1 LVTGKGH
8 ENIQDYGNKII
19 SFSDK
24 KIIKKII
31 YKKNI
36 ITKKNN
42 YQNNLIK
49 KVFKN
54 QNINN
59 LNYNGISINSK
70 TLKKN
75 NLFFAIKGKK
85 VDGHNFV
92 KEAILKGAAK
102 AIVSNKIKKIPK
114 SKIIKVK
121 NTLSSLNNFA
131 REARDRTSAEIIG
144 ITGSVGKTTLK
155 NLVSF
160 ALQNYGSVC
169 SSPHS
174 YNNKFGVPFSVS
186 NLKENTRYG
195 VFEVGMDRKG
205 EINNLS
211 KIIKPEVGIITN
223 ISPAHL
229 KNFNSLRDIAKAK
242 SEIIEN
248 IFNDGVIILNKD
260 DKFFNFLSNI
270 AKRRGIQI
278 ISFSLKKKSRY
289 FFIRN

>member
-1 LVTGKGH
+1 MGKIAKKYCRKIFITDDNPRHESPKKIRNQIMRSCKKVAINIGNRKKAIEAAIKKLKANEILLVTGKGH

-92 KEAILKGAAK
+92 KE
-102 AIVSNKIKKIPK
+102 NRK
-114 SKIIKVK
+114 SV
-121 NTLSSLNNFA
+121 
-131 REARDRTSAEIIG
+131 
-144 ITGSVGKTTLK
+144 V
-155 NLVSF
+155 
-160 ALQNYGSVC
+160 
-169 SSPHS
+169 
-174 YNNKFGVPFSVS
+174 
-186 NLKENTRYG
+186 
-195 VFEVGMDRKG
+195 
-205 EINNLS
+205 
-211 KIIKPEVGIITN
+211 
-223 ISPAHL
+223 
-229 KNFNSLRDIAKAK
+229 
-242 SEIIEN
+242 
-248 IFNDGVIILNKD
+248 
-260 DKFFNFLSNI
+260 
-270 AKRRGIQI
+270 
-278 ISFSLKKKSRY
+278 
-289 FFIRN
+289 